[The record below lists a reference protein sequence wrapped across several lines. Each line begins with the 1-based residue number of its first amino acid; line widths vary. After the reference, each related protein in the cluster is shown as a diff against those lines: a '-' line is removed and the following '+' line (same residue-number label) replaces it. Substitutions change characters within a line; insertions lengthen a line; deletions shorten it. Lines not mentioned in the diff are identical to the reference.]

1 MYLIAKVRLKQPISM
16 AEFWYLLRNF
26 AKIYASDLYYKPI
39 EDEILSQI
47 AKGRKQNLG
56 KLIFGIPNYKA
67 HLQINPISENELSL
81 MWDYR
86 FSRIK
91 RYRNN
96 AEEMIFKTL
105 RQLEKEGIIEIL

>member
-1 MYLIAKVRLKQPISM
+1 MYLIAKVKLKQSMSM

-26 AKIYASDLYYKPI
+26 AKIYAPDLYYKPI
-39 EDEILSQI
+39 EDEILSQF
-47 AKGRKQNLG
+47 AKGRKNLG
-56 KLIFGIPNYKA
+56 KLIFGIPKYKA
-67 HLQINPISENELSL
+67 HLRINPISENELSL

-91 RYRNN
+91 RYKND